1 MLQADRTPRVRMGRI
16 AAADF
21 WKALV
26 MVASVRR
33 RSRVANAAASVMV
46 LAAPAF
52 GQTIEDG
59 SGARIGP
66 ADTALV
72 RELVQRNLTGSD
84 AKISALRRSGA
95 SHICGSVNVK
105 NRDGLYT
112 GERGFLVDVR
122 ARTFGRVPDGPE
134 LLDPRATGFREKEAI
149 RESYFRL
156 CLDE

>member
-1 MLQADRTPRVRMGRI
+1 MLRADRTPRVRMGRN

-66 ADTALV
+66 ADAALV
-72 RELVQRNLTGSD
+72 LELVQRNLTGPD
-84 AKISALRRSGA
+84 AKVSALRRSGA

-105 NRDGLYT
+105 NRDGL
-112 GERGFLVDVR
+112 
-122 ARTFGRVPDGPE
+122 
-134 LLDPRATGFREKEAI
+134 
-149 RESYFRL
+149 
-156 CLDE
+156 